1 MDLTD
6 IQFLSVTSRLQKKFR
21 ARYVGIDY
29 DFRQNEAVNLPIDA
43 ARHIFGFGEDDKT
56 ASLHRLGWLT
66 HTEGLEEALEKLSK
80 IEFEPV
86 QQVFELAS
94 KAKSKQ
100 REGAT
105 IEGKAS

>member
-6 IQFLSVTSRLQKKFR
+6 IQFLAVTSRLPKKFS

-29 DFRQNEAVNLPIDA
+29 VFRQGEAINLPIEA

-56 ASLHRLGWLT
+56 RALHRLGWLT
-66 HTEGLEEALEKLSK
+66 HTEGLEQALEKLNE

-86 QQVFELAS
+86 QQVFELAT
-94 KAKSKQ
+94 KKGGK
-100 REGAT
+100 REAVT